1 MDGAPFDSM
10 YLAFDENDKPYLTS
24 EYIDGI
30 EFFVKEGTTPT
41 WEELREICGDKPVK
55 K

>member
-1 MDGAPFDSM
+1 MLINVLKSKIHRVKVTGAD
-10 YLAFDENDKPYLTS
+10 LN
-24 EYIDGI
+24 YIEGI